1 MNPKIAL
8 QLWSVKEDCQKDFK
22 NALKEVKE
30 AGYAG
35 VEFAGYYD
43 MPTEELKAYLD
54 EIGLEVAGSH
64 VPYEKL
70 ANDYEVT
77 IAYEKVIGN
86 TRVAV
91 PYMTF
96 PGDFSAWKQFISELK
111 VLSEKLQAEGMT
123 LYYHNHSHEF
133 KEVEG
138 VDLLDYMV
146 KEVPALK
153 LEVDL
158 YWLHDAEL
166 PVNEWLDQ
174 HQANIGLF
182 HVKEMQENPRES
194 TEIGKGILPIV
205 DYVKK
210 AQAFDL
216 PWLIVEQEAFQALT
230 PMEAVKEDYLALA
243 QIIEGVL

>member
-8 QLWSVKEDCQKDFK
+8 QLWSIKEDCQKDFK

-43 MPTEELKAYLD
+43 LPADELKAYLD
-54 EIGLEVAGSH
+54 ELGLEVAGSH

-70 ANDYEVT
+70 AEDYEATV
-77 IAYEKVIGN
+77 AYEKTIGN
-86 TRVAV
+86 TRVAI

-96 PGDFSAWKQFISELK
+96 PGDFAAWKQFVAELK
-111 VLSEKLQAEGMT
+111 SLSQKLQAEDIT

-138 VDLLDYMV
+138 VDLLNYMV
-146 KEVPALK
+146 TEVPELK

-182 HVKEMQENPRES
+182 HVKEMQEDPRES
-194 TEIGKGILPIV
+194 TEIGKGILPIA

-210 AQAFDL
+210 AQAFNL
-216 PWLIVEQEAFQALT
+216 PWLVIEQEAFQTLT

-243 QIIEGVL
+243 KIIEGVS